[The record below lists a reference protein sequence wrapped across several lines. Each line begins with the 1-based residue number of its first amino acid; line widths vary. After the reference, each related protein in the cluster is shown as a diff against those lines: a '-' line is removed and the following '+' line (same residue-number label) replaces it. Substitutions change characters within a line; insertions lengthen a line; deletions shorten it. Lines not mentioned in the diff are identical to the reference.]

1 MLAAL
6 LPVAFTAPQLLAL
19 ALATEQAALIWAA
32 GRCTAAAARTLVAR
46 SAAQRRTAVAGAR
59 RWWGAV
65 GVATASALPDA
76 MAVATGLLL
85 AFLLGCSGV

>member
-1 MLAAL
+1 MVAAL

-32 GRCTAAAARTLVAR
+32 GRCAAAAAITLVAR
-46 SAAQRRTAVAGAR
+46 SAAQRRTAASGAR

-65 GVATASALPDA
+65 AAAMASALPDA

-85 AFLLGCSGV
+85 AFSLGCSAV